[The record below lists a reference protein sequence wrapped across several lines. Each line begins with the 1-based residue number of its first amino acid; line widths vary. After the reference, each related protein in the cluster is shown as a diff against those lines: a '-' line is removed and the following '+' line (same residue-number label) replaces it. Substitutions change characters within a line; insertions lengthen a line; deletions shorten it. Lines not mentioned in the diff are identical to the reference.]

1 MSLPSHAAGLGVAL
15 DERGHQMGAEPG
27 GNEGVGLVGKGVQE
41 GDGQRESL
49 EEGGQDAAHC
59 APPPSSGCVQL
70 GLHHAHVSV
79 SSA

>member
-1 MSLPSHAAGLGVAL
+1 
-15 DERGHQMGAEPG
+15 MGAEPG

-70 GLHHAHVSV
+70 ALHHAHGSQYPT
-79 SSA
+79 APEDPRWRPLPPA